1 MRTHRPAQKTKSR
14 QQLSSR
20 DTHDE
25 SHDQLGSAI
34 SGSSNSALDN
44 LYLTRAP
51 LDANLLSE
59 LLGSLQDL
67 PGISPAT
74 PCAVDEMAAATA
86 EYSQITNPTVLLG
99 LQSLDELERQAA
111 IHTDH
116 RGSVE
121 NIDGQSIFHP
131 QSVDAAA
138 AAGGFGT
145 FDEDELSVALGQ
157 IDWSNFIPA
166 ALDAMD
172 QHDAASAAA
181 TGSPT
186 AFVAPA
192 PTPTPTP
199 VVDFAWERGQ
209 PMDLS
214 GANSIVADD
223 DFLAQISRYQSEDG
237 IDQHSKDDETE
248 VEGDMVNAFVDD
260 EEDEDEDDD
269 EDDHQASME
278 LEELSMFS
286 VFLSNMKA
294 FEDFLANLS
303 LNQLRQCA
311 ATVNSVL
318 VRRESAMEGLISNR
332 QPRVSRKQ
340 QSATAHSSA
349 AGRTAVS
356 ASTSTSTSTSAAQ
369 TMSVVDDSVST
380 AAPNI
385 DSSASLLDT
394 CPAQTLASEPAATS
408 GSTSALAPAHD
419 LPVSTVELLREW
431 LSPSTADCVITALQ
445 AANLSLPMDQPT
457 DTISRN
463 PDQTSALSATKA
475 ITDARK
481 TLNSAAARSGGTNN
495 LYIKSTTAAA
505 KSSAAT
511 TTSVSASSND
521 AELETDSEGVPWL
534 SFMYA
539 QKGKPRR
546 YRIRIDIDRAPLS
559 NIPQSIQA
567 NNCVYPRANC
577 SRSVYSGNRWNYETE
592 CNSLGWKLAFLN
604 QEILSGRRGLLQTA
618 VNNYRAMVSGR
629 KSRRV
634 TRMEKAERMTAVGG
648 ANSGSGSGSG
658 NGVVLTPTSASV
670 SASTPLLALSAG
682 FKRPASAVAASAS
695 DNMAGL
701 PPKTKK
707 KKTSVDASAAD
718 AHTIHQLASPPP
730 TAVDPGSSI
739 GTADQSSS
747 AIQTSDAPSS
757 TEEPSSLART
767 ASAPIISYV
776 SSSSSIP
783 SQTAKS
789 LTVSVYVS
797 SKFSSIRVSVNFGS
811 IDSSQVDKQFQH
823 QHAVFPRAL
832 IAPRSKYDLLSPGR
846 WEFELTCNELAW
858 KLAWLNKARL
868 MGRRPLIQKCLDAY
882 RAKFKVPPWGLLDCY
897 GKDMDGAVDQRFYKY
912 WRPRPGKHLFL
923 EAASNEDKT
932 AKASGSG
939 RDSGGVQAETQG
951 AVVESADAEEG
962 SSARVRA
969 ILPRSTDDSLQTT
982 PVPSISEQ
990 RPKPQQTATATAKS
1004 TATAKAPASVQ
1015 GNTARQPQSQHH
1027 PQPYSNI
1034 QSRQQPISTI
1044 SASRPSTSAQAPALS
1059 PSAQRSTQP
1068 NLAPKLP
1075 VAESSAGSRGPQKA
1089 NVANSASAKA
1099 SVFPAPVRP
1108 KQHDATS
1115 HAAPQATNTPVA
1127 GVALQQR
1134 PSKAVAQNGSAA
1146 GSSSHAARPKTGGT
1160 MPNVSD
1166 QGQQRSAATNVAAAT
1181 SQARPVSAARPPP
1194 CNQNIGSSMAR
1205 PVGSVANGMA
1215 TAASMTAVS
1224 NGAPQHS
1231 PRPPGPPLPIS
1242 RPRPRPPLLAQP
1254 GPARRL
1260 SDHSRTNQQSA
1271 SALSPQ
1277 RQPQTQQTR
1286 KPRPVQHPTASPRQ
1300 NAPTTPNPQPSRH
1313 PPHQKPQQQQQQQT
1327 GRMQTQPKAALQS
1340 QKPPSPAPASS
1351 SSLLS
1356 PKSAKS
1362 AKAQAAASMLTDVLR
1377 RLAKKDPALATLTGV
1392 LDKKTT
1398 GSAVRE
1404 ALATSDDDD
1413 SPLDAK
1419 LAEAEKLII
1428 DMHKD

>member
-1 MRTHRPAQKTKSR
+1 
-14 QQLSSR
+14 
-20 DTHDE
+20 
-25 SHDQLGSAI
+25 
-34 SGSSNSALDN
+34 
-44 LYLTRAP
+44 
-51 LDANLLSE
+51 
-59 LLGSLQDL
+59 
-67 PGISPAT
+67 
-74 PCAVDEMAAATA
+74 
-86 EYSQITNPTVLLG
+86 
-99 LQSLDELERQAA
+99 
-111 IHTDH
+111 
-116 RGSVE
+116 
-121 NIDGQSIFHP
+121 
-131 QSVDAAA
+131 
-138 AAGGFGT
+138 
-145 FDEDELSVALGQ
+145 
-157 IDWSNFIPA
+157 
-166 ALDAMD
+166 
-172 QHDAASAAA
+172 
-181 TGSPT
+181 
-186 AFVAPA
+186 
-192 PTPTPTP
+192 
-199 VVDFAWERGQ
+199 
-209 PMDLS
+209 
-214 GANSIVADD
+214 
-223 DFLAQISRYQSEDG
+223 
-237 IDQHSKDDETE
+237 
-248 VEGDMVNAFVDD
+248 
-260 EEDEDEDDD
+260 
-269 EDDHQASME
+269 
-278 LEELSMFS
+278 
-286 VFLSNMKA
+286 
-294 FEDFLANLS
+294 
-303 LNQLRQCA
+303 
-311 ATVNSVL
+311 
-318 VRRESAMEGLISNR
+318 
-332 QPRVSRKQ
+332 
-340 QSATAHSSA
+340 
-349 AGRTAVS
+349 
-356 ASTSTSTSTSAAQ
+356 
-369 TMSVVDDSVST
+369 MSVVDDSVST